1 MEAISYRMIRNEP
14 GKFEETLRR
23 EGTIILNKN
32 GVPFAIVLD
41 AAKESFESLVRVV
54 SQVRAQIAVADMRD
68 AVREGGLDHL
78 TQEEIQSEIDA
89 VRAKR

>member
-23 EGTIILNKN
+23 AGTIILNKN
-32 GVPFAIVLD
+32 GEPFAIVLD
-41 AAKESFESLVRVV
+41 AANESLESLVRVV
-54 SQVRAQIAVADMRD
+54 SQVRAQIAVAEIRG
-68 AVREGGLDHL
+68 AAREGGLDQL
-78 TQEEIQSEIDA
+78 TQEEIQFEIDA